1 MKIAVAGGT
10 GWVGRLV
17 VDAVYAAGDTPV
29 VLARSTGVDLTTGA
43 GLEEAL
49 HGVTA
54 VIDVSNVGTL
64 AKRQAIAFFES
75 ATTNLL
81 TAGERAGVV
90 HHVALSIV
98 GSDRVDLGYYLGK
111 RRQEE
116 LVLSGKVPGSV
127 LRTTQ
132 FHEFAAQTLARGG
145 PFVFVPQQLSQPI
158 AAREVAEALV
168 ELARR
173 STPTGLAPELAGPE
187 RHTMPDLVRRLL
199 RARGEHRLVIPVRL
213 PGPVGKAMGGGG
225 LLPTEPGPRGKITF
239 AEWVATDAKT
249 PAPAHGRDRSAEPH
263 SMPGPGRS

>member
-1 MKIAVAGGT
+1 MWT
-10 GWVGRLV
+10 WV
-17 VDAVYAAGDTPV
+17 
-29 VLARSTGVDLTTGA
+29 
-43 GLEEAL
+43 
-49 HGVTA
+49 
-54 VIDVSNVGTL
+54 
-64 AKRQAIAFFES
+64 
-75 ATTNLL
+75 
-81 TAGERAGVV
+81 
-90 HHVALSIV
+90 
-98 GSDRVDLGYYLGK
+98 YYLGK

-116 LVLSGKVPGSV
+116 LVLSGRVPGSV

-132 FHEFAAQTLARGG
+132 FYEFAAQMLARGG

-173 STPTGLAPELAGPE
+173 STPIGLAPELAGPG

-213 PGPVGKAMGGGG
+213 PGPVGKAMAGGG

-239 AEWVATDAKT
+239 AEWVATDGKT

-263 SMPGPGRS
+263 STPRRDRP